1 MERVDSR
8 NPLPHDLGG
17 GIFRAMDLAVGPTS
31 QAELAAAYLQLAVTL
46 GLVVLCLILNRRF
59 QRRYFGLW
67 SVAWALYALRLL
79 AIITFL
85 ITTDPVW
92 LFWHQVTTGWTAA
105 ALLWAALVF
114 AQRTTWKPVYASV
127 AFFPVIW
134 SFIAIYVMDNFL
146 WAAAPM
152 VVFLSATTA
161 AAGGAFL
168 RYDRLVRSPSGRFL
182 AVVLFL
188 WAVHHLDYPL
198 LRARGAWNPWGYYLD
213 IVFEIGLGLGI
224 LFLVLEDLEQGLR
237 SLTSLSGELQGG
249 LAGDEP
255 MAEAM
260 LRRALSLR
268 GVQGSALWIA
278 NEGGGHFVQ
287 GAGVAALWPFEGAPD
302 AAVRGAERVRGEGVP
317 HVTRGTG
324 TGSRSLA
331 DQYGYTAA
339 LPVLGDDGVLG
350 ALVVVGEARDPFT
363 VLDNR
368 FLLAFGQQVG
378 AALANEELHQDL
390 QERTEELERLQ
401 TRMVH
406 QHEEER
412 NRLWREL
419 HDETAQVLAALNLQ
433 LGVVAEKSDPTLGPA
448 LDRAKTLLGE
458 GIKSIR
464 SVTRDLRP
472 RALDDLGL
480 LPSLRALVRD
490 FHEAD
495 SFRIEFSAAPDL
507 PSLTAD
513 VEAAFYRSMQEA
525 LSNAARHG
533 ARKQVEVDLTVQDG
547 WASLTVRD
555 DGPGFPNDAVAR
567 LRSRGGL
574 AGIRE
579 RVGALG
585 GELLMDNHEEGGARV
600 RVRIPVA
607 PRTSQEKGTSDE

>member
-1 MERVDSR
+1 MERGHSR
-8 NPLPHDLGG
+8 NPLPHDPGG
-17 GIFRAMDLAVGPTS
+17 GIFRPMDLSIVPTS
-31 QAELAAAYLQLAVTL
+31 QTELAAAYLQLAVTL

-59 QRRYFGLW
+59 HRRYFGLW
-67 SVAWALYALRLL
+67 SVAWALYALRLV
-79 AIITFL
+79 AIIVFL
-85 ITTDPVW
+85 LTTNPVW

-114 AQRTTWKPVYASV
+114 SQRISWKPVYASV

-134 SFIAIYVMDNFL
+134 SFVAIYVLDHFL
-146 WAAAPM
+146 WAAGPM
-152 VVFLSATTA
+152 VAFLSATTA
-161 AAGGAFL
+161 AAGWAFL
-168 RYDRLVRSPSGRFL
+168 RYDRMVRSPSGRFL

-188 WAVHHLDYPL
+188 WALHHLDYPL
-198 LRARGAWNPWGYYLD
+198 LRAQGAWNPWGYYLD

-278 NEGGGHFVQ
+278 NATGGRFVQ

-302 AAVRGAERVRGEGVP
+302 AALRGAGRVKQEGVP

-324 TGSRSLA
+324 AGRSLA

-378 AALANEELHQDL
+378 AALANEELHHDL

-406 QHEEER
+406 QS
-412 NRLWREL
+412 
-419 HDETAQVLAALNLQ
+419 VLSPSAA
-433 LGVVAEKSDPTLGPA
+433 TL
-448 LDRAKTLLGE
+448 RW
-458 GIKSIR
+458 
-464 SVTRDLRP
+464 RP
-472 RALDDLGL
+472 R
-480 LPSLRALVRD
+480 S
-490 FHEAD
+490 
-495 SFRIEFSAAPDL
+495 
-507 PSLTAD
+507 
-513 VEAAFYRSMQEA
+513 
-525 LSNAARHG
+525 
-533 ARKQVEVDLTVQDG
+533 
-547 WASLTVRD
+547 TVRRLCW
-555 DGPGFPNDAVAR
+555 AR
-567 LRSRGGL
+567 ASRVFAASPVTCVHGRWTTWVCCLRSGRL
-574 AGIRE
+574 LVTSRE
-579 RVGALG
+579 RTVSVSFSRRKPSCHRSGQTWRRPSTGRCRRLFPTRRGMEPENAW
-585 GELLMDNHEEGGARV
+585 
-600 RVRIPVA
+600 
-607 PRTSQEKGTSDE
+607 TSI